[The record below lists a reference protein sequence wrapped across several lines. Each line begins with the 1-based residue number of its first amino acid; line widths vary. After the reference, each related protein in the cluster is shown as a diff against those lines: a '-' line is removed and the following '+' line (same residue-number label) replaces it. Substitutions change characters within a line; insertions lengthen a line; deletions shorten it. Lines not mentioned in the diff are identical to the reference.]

1 MLELNNSTICRDIY
15 YANTMVGGG
24 GGVDGRLGKKIR
36 GKEKFMNIP

>member
-15 YANTMVGGG
+15 YANTMVGGR
-24 GGVDGRLGKKIR
+24 VDGRLGKKIR

>member
-24 GGVDGRLGKKIR
+24 RVDGRLGKKIR
-36 GKEKFMNIP
+36 GKEKCMNIP